1 MIKCFHPILTAE
13 QLAQKKLTSKLAKQ
27 KKAQST
33 KGSRVSS
40 RKSTEDGFTSVRPSS
55 QRALNAAPDRLPS
68 AKRPVRRVAQDSLG
82 MWAENS
88 SDSSSGILGSKSRL
102 KKASKKPTSGA
113 NFVGRNARLRVCINR
128 DNKDDDESPVGQTS
142 SREKAKE
149 TEIPKS
155 TERNLEENEQLII
168 DLLSRT
174 QPYMDHNYT
183 SIFGKRILHENMLA
197 DIDLSDLENGDHA
210 ARSSG
215 KRIKT
220 VPNLEGTDASDAN
233 DKTLTLKVSAGT
245 VPTLNNIHI
254 PIIRLARI
262 PVAPDGTPLVSAEEV
277 VVQENDALEEI
288 MRKHNIGNSNATSK
302 NDILKH
308 GLYLN
313 LVSVGACM

>member
-1 MIKCFHPILTAE
+1 
-13 QLAQKKLTSKLAKQ
+13 
-27 KKAQST
+27 
-33 KGSRVSS
+33 
-40 RKSTEDGFTSVRPSS
+40 
-55 QRALNAAPDRLPS
+55 
-68 AKRPVRRVAQDSLG
+68 

-313 LVSVGACM
+313 LVSVGACMWSD